1 MRSPTKVTPPAM
13 GEAGAGAGGKRLGL
27 LSGTLVP
34 SSASLGPSPRPC
46 QQPARPAA
54 GPEKPVNINVLLEPT
69 GPTRGPEVSVALPT
83 AELRPSDGLVLPKGL
98 YFGFLHADK

>member
-1 MRSPTKVTPPAM
+1 M
-13 GEAGAGAGGKRLGL
+13 GEAGAGPGGKRLEGKRLGL
-27 LSGTLVP
+27 LWGRPVP
-34 SSASLGPSPRPC
+34 GSASLSPSPRPH

-83 AELRPSDGLVLPKGL
+83 AERGPSDMLVLPKGL
-98 YFGFLHADK
+98 YFGFPHTDK